1 MSGFQFCAPTIIRW
15 FAIFLLLVVG
25 VCVIA
30 DHEEHSRTRTNLPA
44 VEDCSDG
51 HYCSDIQGFKAIA
64 ELHRQLDDDQDGQ
77 VDIVESD
84 DFLREELEY
93 ENGQERQKAF
103 HRHKKGI
110 TISDLWETW
119 KKSEVHNWT
128 VQDTAEWLSTV
139 VELPQYSTTFTDNA
153 VDGATLPRLASNTHF
168 LSQTLGIKDPIHKQ
182 KILVKAID
190 AVLFGPAKNHSYI
203 KDILLSGMVLITTV
217 GCWCAYVQKCR
228 SQKQLKRIQ
237 QELESLQNAEEA
249 LQELHKEL
257 NRAKHQNADVVSLKE
272 ELAKKL
278 YSSNDSKDKGGNH
291 RDTGDDD
298 VRFQQMQEEL
308 QSLREQ
314 LQQARMQ
321 LEANRWVPPHK
332 LQGWLQLTYELESRH
347 FNTKKALAEQEL
359 AAAKEGCEKL
369 RKKRTAML
377 GSFRLAHGNS
387 IDDVDGRILKA
398 KSSLAELTQ
407 DLKERLYRWKKIE
420 EQCGFGICSNPGLVH
435 LQSAYHN
442 PHTEGLLHLQSSATH
457 NGNLEMLGDD
467 YDGFSRISATALFSG
482 EMAARPSPP
491 RRSLLHHDSG
501 SSLYDCH
508 SSSASTPSDMV
519 TSTCFAPPAIG
530 GNCIAGTGLHG
541 SVSMVENTSTIPC
554 TTTTT
559 RNSSSDNSLNNST
572 SSISDQ
578 KSFHHVP
585 SVGLQH
591 HQATFIVGGSTFES
605 SPEIEEPPLSMSA
618 QNSRPTQWHRVKS
631 FSQDQTTPPRD
642 VAEVPKSQSEIALNN
657 SATSHS
663 QQSSTVPVSSA
674 QSRKISAPAQVQ
686 VATVDE
692 EQSFDSS
699 SVISEEDG
707 KEKKKTKRLHI
718 FRFKNKRKIL

>member
-467 YDGFSRISATALFSG
+467 YDGFSRISA
-482 EMAARPSPP
+482 R
-491 RRSLLHHDSG
+491 
-501 SSLYDCH
+501 
-508 SSSASTPSDMV
+508 
-519 TSTCFAPPAIG
+519 